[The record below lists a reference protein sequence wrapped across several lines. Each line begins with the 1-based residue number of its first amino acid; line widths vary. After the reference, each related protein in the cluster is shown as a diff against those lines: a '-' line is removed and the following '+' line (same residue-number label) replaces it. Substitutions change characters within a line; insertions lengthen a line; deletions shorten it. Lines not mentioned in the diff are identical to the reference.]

1 MTRPA
6 TLPRRHPVRSGLVAS
21 ILALAAAATAA
32 SPALAQSTPRFD
44 IRIEQDTRPRTSV
57 LSNLSVAYRVTVTD
71 RATGQPPERH
81 VVFAQATNQQ
91 GEKTPFYACGHTNDV
106 DSRTPPGVFD
116 CTVIVDHGGAWTFV
130 AAVSEERTNREQS
143 RAPVAQASVPFE
155 LTTPEVTTGEVPG
168 SEVSASGGDVAIL
181 FGHASAAAAW
191 FACVALLTLLALPGA
206 RRYLS
211 EIGRHRLERHLD
223 LIVKGTW
230 VTTGLVAGS
239 GVYLTFTQTAYD
251 APFSSA
257 AIDAVF
263 ALPYGRPYFLAL
275 AAKIALYALL
285 AAAGVPLVSEAR
297 RRLLVSA
304 DPAAAGP
311 PEVDGPP
318 HDDGPLEVI
327 PPRRRDG
334 GQPSGGRTALAVAD
348 PEVAAAVGRSEARPV
363 ERPAP
368 VTVRVA
374 PLVVLAGGVGIAVC
388 VTILKYLHELIES
401 ARGLL

>member
-1 MTRPA
+1 MTPRGP
-6 TLPRRHPVRSGLVAS
+6 LPRRHPVRSGLVAS
-21 ILALAAAATAA
+21 ILALAAAAAA

-44 IRIEQDTRPRTSV
+44 IQIERDTRPRTSV
-57 LSNLSVAYRVTVTD
+57 LSNLSVAYRVTVSD
-71 RATGQPPERH
+71 RDSGQPPERH

-130 AAVSEERTNREQS
+130 ASLSEERTDREQS

-155 LTTPEVTTGEVPG
+155 LATPEITTGEVPG
-168 SEVSASGGDVAIL
+168 SEISASGGDVAIL
-181 FGHASAAAAW
+181 FGHTSAAAAW

-211 EIGRHRLERHLD
+211 DVGRHRLERHLD

-239 GVYLTFTQTAYD
+239 GVYLTFTQTAYE

-275 AAKIALYALL
+275 AAKIALYLL
-285 AAAGVPLVSEAR
+285 LMAASVPLVSEAR

-304 DPAAAGP
+304 DRPAVASSP
-311 PEVDGPP
+311 VDGPLP
-318 HDDGPLEVI
+318 DDGPLEVI
-327 PPRRRDG
+327 PPLSRG
-334 GQPSGGRTALAVAD
+334 VEHPFGGRTAVAVAD
-348 PEVAAAVGRSEARPV
+348 PEALTARRSEVSRP

-368 VTVRVA
+368 LSVRAA
-374 PLVVLAGGVGIAVC
+374 PLVVMAGGVGIAVC